1 MYHCVFTG
9 TENAADDDD
18 RKKIAVEPETGGSY
32 VVSLNGL
39 VDKFG

>member
-1 MYHCVFTG
+1 
-9 TENAADDDD
+9 
-18 RKKIAVEPETGGSY
+18 VEPETGGSY